1 MKEKDLFTSYNI
13 KHIIALILAAHKQ
26 PKEAIH
32 LSLKVKDGVKTYK
45 FQILIIF
52 RIDGDPS
59 IYFGEGLYLEN
70 DKVLMRI
77 SHRDSEWE
85 STIEKCG
92 SSLSGWDKKAHSIL
106 AMITGIEPRN
116 ITARQGEESFIF
128 KDGTLYPYPQT
139 E

>member
-1 MKEKDLFTSYNI
+1 MIDTEIQHDHFKEIYSVWGYGYKVPSLKMKLSSPCLAVIFLGSI
-13 KHIIALILAAHKQ
+13 PVIIAKQ

-85 STIEKCG
+85 STIEKCC
-92 SSLSGWDKKAHSIL
+92 SSLSGWDKKAHSSL
-106 AMITGIEPRN
+106 
-116 ITARQGEESFIF
+116 
-128 KDGTLYPYPQT
+128 
-139 E
+139 

>member
-1 MKEKDLFTSYNI
+1 MKQDLFTSYNV
-13 KHIIALILAAHKQ
+13 KHIIALILAAHTQ

-59 IYFGEGLYLEN
+59 IYFGKGLYLEN

-85 STIEKCG
+85 RCCRLIA
-92 SSLSGWDKKAHSIL
+92 LSKKA
-106 AMITGIEPRN
+106 
-116 ITARQGEESFIF
+116 
-128 KDGTLYPYPQT
+128 
-139 E
+139 